1 MAKRGRDNVKKLPL
15 CGDNLTDLLFKIIVD
30 TICYQVATIKKKKN
44 LTDPDI
50 TDPQK
55 RRQAVYGIYDSERKE
70 VYLSDSK
77 CKHPTKTSMV
87 PALVHEVLHAAMPH
101 VFERRI
107 FRLDRILETRLTDKQ
122 KRYLR
127 RFIPKHQVKTG
138 PYPKM

>member
-1 MAKRGRDNVKKLPL
+1 MEKRGKNIGKGPPL
-15 CGDNLTDLLFKIIVD
+15 CGDNLTDLFFRIIID
-30 TICYQVATIKKKKN
+30 TIRYEIAVIKKKKN
-44 LTDPDI
+44 LTNPDI

-55 RRQAVYGIYDSERKE
+55 RRQAYYAIYDRERKE

-77 CKHPTKTSMV
+77 CKHPTKTSMI
-87 PALVHEVLHAAMPH
+87 PSLIHEVLHAMMPH

-107 FRLDRILETRLTDKQ
+107 SRLEEVLDTRLTDKQ

-138 PYPKM
+138 PYPKL

>member
-1 MAKRGRDNVKKLPL
+1 MAKRRKNGKGPPL
-15 CGDNLTDLLFKIIVD
+15 CGDNLTDLLFKIVVD
-30 TICYQVATIKKKKN
+30 TICHTVAAIKKKKN

-55 RRQAVYGIYDSERKE
+55 RRRACYGIYDRERKE
-70 VYLSDSK
+70 VYLSYSK
-77 CKHPTKTSMV
+77 CKHPTKISMV
-87 PALVHEVLHAAMPH
+87 PSLIHEVLHAAMPH

-107 FRLDRILETRLTDKQ
+107 LRLEIILETRLTDKQ

-138 PYPKM
+138 PHPKL